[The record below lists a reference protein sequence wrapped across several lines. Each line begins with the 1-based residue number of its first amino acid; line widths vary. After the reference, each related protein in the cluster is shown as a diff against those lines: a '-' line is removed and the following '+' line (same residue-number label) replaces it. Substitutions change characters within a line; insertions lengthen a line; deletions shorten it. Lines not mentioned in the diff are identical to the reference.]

1 MHNNANIPM
10 EMIESDMPLTFLGYG
25 LLTGLRRRRAAI
37 AAASGCGASG
47 ASIAPRRSSPPTSTA
62 SSFRPFGLDGGEPA
76 ALERALL

>member
-25 LLTGLRRRRAAI
+25 LLTDSAAPAGI

-47 ASIAPRRSSPPTSTA
+47 ASIARRRSSRPISTA
-62 SSFRPFGLDGGEPA
+62 SSSARSASTAASRP
-76 ALERALL
+76 R